1 MFLTD
6 EKKKHNSWQG
16 TFYTRRW
23 NDDTSIVYFEKAYG
37 GKTLLKKINQI
48 ADQNNLIFNSSMVDE
63 NNSEIWKTSGWEM
76 VHRLNVL
83 SLNLKNIES
92 SNEKV
97 VNVERFTSEKI
108 SEIISLDHKIFESYW
123 QNSAAAFNETISSC
137 THNYLFVQE
146 EDSNAVGY
154 GILGITRSYG
164 FLQRFGINKEFQQRG
179 FGKKLLCEVIKFSKQ
194 KKLINIR
201 LNTQEQN
208 KHAQSLYLNN
218 GFNTTNTNYLILGT
232 SNTK

>member
-1 MFLTD
+1 MFLTN

-16 TFYTRRW
+16 TFYTRKW
-23 NDDTSIVYFEKAYG
+23 NDDTSIAYFEKAYG
-37 GKTLLKKINQI
+37 GKPLLKKIKHL

>member
-6 EKKKHNSWQG
+6 EKKKHTSWQG
-16 TFYTRRW
+16 TFYTRKW
-23 NDDTSIVYFEKAYG
+23 NDDTSIAYFEKAYG
-37 GKTLLKKINQI
+37 GKPLLKKIKHL

>member
-1 MFLTD
+1 
-6 EKKKHNSWQG
+6 
-16 TFYTRRW
+16 
-23 NDDTSIVYFEKAYG
+23 
-37 GKTLLKKINQI
+37 
-48 ADQNNLIFNSSMVDE
+48 
-63 NNSEIWKTSGWEM
+63 M

-97 VNVERFTSEKI
+97 VNVEKFTSEKI
-108 SEIISLDHKIFESYW
+108 SEIINIDHKIFESYW
-123 QNSAAAFNETISSC
+123 QNSVAAFNETISSC

-146 EDSNAVGY
+146 EDSNPVGY
-154 GILGITRSYG
+154 GILGITRNYG

-179 FGKKLLCEVIKFSKQ
+179 FGKKLLGEVIKFSKQ

-218 GFNTTNTNYLILGT
+218 GFKTTNTNYLILGT

>member
-1 MFLTD
+1 MFLTN

-16 TFYTRRW
+16 TFYTRKW
-23 NDDTSIVYFEKAYG
+23 NDDTSIAYFEKSYG
-37 GKTLLKKINQI
+37 GKPLLKKINQI
-48 ADQNNLIFNSSMVDE
+48 AVQNNLIFNSSMVDE
-63 NNSEIWKTSGWEM
+63 NNSEIWRTSGWEM
-76 VHRLNVL
+76 IHRLNVL
-83 SLNLKNIES
+83 SLNLKNVES
-92 SNEKV
+92 SDEKIL
-97 VNVERFTSEKI
+97 NVERFTNKKI
-108 SEIISLDHKIFESYW
+108 SEIINLDHKIFESYW
-123 QNSAAAFNETISSC
+123 QNSTAAFNETISSC

-146 EDSNAVGY
+146 EDNNPVGY

-179 FGKKLLCEVIKFSKQ
+179 FGKKLLGEVIKFSKQ

-218 GFNTTNTNYLILGT
+218 GFKTTNTNYLILGT